1 MAGVGDITA
10 SIPEATTWRA
20 LRYFNLYRLVLSGL
34 FTALVLTN
42 TLPPPFGQD
51 NRGLFTVAVLGYLCA
66 AVVMQVFME
75 QRYLG
80 RLSLIYAQV
89 LLDIG
94 AITTM
99 MFASGGVASGLGI
112 LLIITVIGGSILTAG
127 RHALAF
133 AALSAIAIISE
144 EAYAAFVYRTT
155 AVSYTQAGLLGAVF
169 FAAAILAYFSAR
181 RLRESEALAHQ
192 RAAAIANLERLNV
205 SIVQRMRSGIV
216 ALDAQNRVRVM
227 NASAARLLGTAPDAE
242 GRTLNELLPEL
253 ARRFETWRREGRNA
267 AMPVHGSAGD
277 VTVAFSALGADD
289 RQGTLI
295 FLEDD
300 AMLRQRAQQLKL
312 ASLGKLVASIA
323 HEIRNPLGA
332 ISHAAQLLGENEAQL
347 VEDRRLTEII
357 RDHSQRVNAIVE
369 NVMNLA
375 RRDVTIAESFELR
388 PWLEE
393 FAIELRARYDL
404 DAGAIAL
411 RVQPADLTVR
421 MDGSQLQQVL
431 WNLCE
436 NALRYSKGSP
446 LIELRAGIDPGSG
459 RPFLDIIDHGGGI
472 APEFVERIFEPF
484 ATTEATGT
492 GLGLYI
498 ANELCEA
505 NQATLRLESN
515 SAKGCWFRIN
525 FAHPGRLQL
534 TEV

>member
-1 MAGVGDITA
+1 MALGDITA
-10 SIPEATTWRA
+10 AIPDATTWRA
-20 LRYFNLYRLVLSGL
+20 LRFFNLYRLVLSGL
-34 FTALVLTN
+34 FTVFVLIN
-42 TLPPPFGQD
+42 TLPPPLGQD
-51 NRGLFTVAVLGYLCA
+51 NRGLFAVAVLGYLCA
-66 AVVMQVFME
+66 AVVMQVFIE

-80 RLSLIYAQV
+80 RLSLVYAQV

-99 MFASGGVASGLGI
+99 MFASGGVSSGLGI
-112 LLIITVIGGSILTAG
+112 LLVMTVVGGSILTAG

-133 AALSAIAIISE
+133 AALSSIAIITE
-144 EAYAAFVYRTT
+144 ETYAAFIYRTA

-169 FAAAILAYFSAR
+169 FGAAVLAYLSAR

-216 ALDAQNRVRVM
+216 ALDEQQRVRVM
-227 NASAARLLGTAPDAE
+227 NASAARLLGTDFGVE
-242 GRTLNELLPEL
+242 GNTLNELLPEL
-253 ARRFETWRREGRNA
+253 ARRFETWRRDGRNVA
-267 AMPVHGSAGD
+267 VPVHGRAGD
-277 VTVAFSALGADD
+277 VTVAFSSLGTDE
-289 RQGTLI
+289 REGTLI

-347 VEDRRLTEII
+347 VEDKRLTEII
-357 RDHSQRVNAIVE
+357 RNHSQRVNAIVE
-369 NVMNLA
+369 NVMSLA

-393 FAIELRARYDL
+393 FANELRSRYGL
-404 DAGAIAL
+404 DVNAIAV
-411 RVQPADLTVR
+411 RVNPIDLTVR

-436 NALRYSKGSP
+436 NALRYSSGTP
-446 LIELRAGIDPGSG
+446 LVELHAGVDSASG
-459 RPFLDIIDHGGGI
+459 RPFLDVTDHGSGI
-472 APEFVERIFEPF
+472 APEFVERMFEPF

-515 SAKGCWFRIN
+515 TSNGCRFRIN
-525 FAHPGRLQL
+525 FAHPGRQQL
-534 TEV
+534 TEA